1 MLAAVA
7 TAAPTLVA
15 EMLEYAE
22 DAAVETLPHTDP
34 QAEPTLAASGARE
47 AEADP
52 AVAEMPAPADA
63 AAAPTLP
70 QALAQAGAAAP

>member
-7 TAAPTLVA
+7 TEEPTLVA
-15 EMLEYAE
+15 ETLAYAD
-22 DAAVETLPHTDP
+22 DAAAETLPHADP

-47 AEADP
+47 AEAED
-52 AVAEMPAPADA
+52 
-63 AAAPTLP
+63 AAAPTLL